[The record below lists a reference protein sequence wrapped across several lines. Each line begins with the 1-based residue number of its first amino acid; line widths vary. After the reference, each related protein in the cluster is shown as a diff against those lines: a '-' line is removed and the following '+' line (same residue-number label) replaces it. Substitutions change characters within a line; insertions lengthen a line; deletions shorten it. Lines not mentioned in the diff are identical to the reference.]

1 MNELA
6 GRLRGEKE
14 GKEENA
20 EFEAGDHGE
29 KKKEEENK
37 TQGGGSGDVEMYK
50 VVYKRPFSGVL
61 RLHQYSV
68 FCVKGTGSRER
79 RHAATV
85 LCCWFTPV

>member
-1 MNELA
+1 MNEMA
-6 GRLRGEKE
+6 GSLRGGKKGKE

-37 TQGGGSGDVEMYK
+37 TQGGASGDVEMAVSLVYK
-50 VVYKRPFSGVL
+50 VVYKRPFSGGL

-68 FCVKGTGSRER
+68 
-79 RHAATV
+79 
-85 LCCWFTPV
+85 

>member
-1 MNELA
+1 MRTLKVEENRMNEMA
-6 GRLRGEKE
+6 GSLKGGGED

-37 TQGGGSGDVEMYK
+37 TQGGASGDVEMAVLLVYK
-50 VVYKRPFSGVL
+50 VVYKRPFSGGL

-68 FCVKGTGSRER
+68 
-79 RHAATV
+79 
-85 LCCWFTPV
+85 